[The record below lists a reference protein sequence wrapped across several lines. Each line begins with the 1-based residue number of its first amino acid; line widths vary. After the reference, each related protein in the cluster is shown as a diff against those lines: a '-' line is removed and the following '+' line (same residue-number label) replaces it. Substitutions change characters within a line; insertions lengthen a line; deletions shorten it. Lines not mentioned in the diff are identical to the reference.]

1 MKSFLGGLALATGM
15 ALLNGTVTPPPSVCF
30 VFPKFESHGRRS
42 CDTRHLQ
49 GSVRDPS
56 CELAEAASGLN
67 QLAATIA

>member
-30 VFPKFESHGRRS
+30 CFRISNPRPWSW
-42 CDTRHLQ
+42 DTRHLQ

-56 CELAEAASGLN
+56 SDPLN
-67 QLAATIA
+67 PHPA